1 MFKKTREIAR
11 GKSEINITPL
21 VDIVLVLLIIFMV
34 ITPIVQ
40 RGFDGQLPSG
50 KAPKGPPIPSIVLQ
64 IAADGTLRINKEVVP
79 ETDLGD
85 KLHAIFSTRPEE
97 VLFVAVE
104 DSVRYQDMIRV
115 LDICRMP
122 GRANGI
128 AFILD

>member
-1 MFKKTREIAR
+1 MFAKGKEGAK

-34 ITPIVQ
+34 ITPIIQ
-40 RGFDGQLPSG
+40 RGFDGRLPS
-50 KAPKGPPIPSIVLQ
+50 KKPPEGPTKSIVLQ
-64 IAADGTLRINKEVVP
+64 IAADGTLRINKEVVS

-85 KLHAIFSTRPEE
+85 KLHAIFSARQEE
-97 VLFVAVE
+97 VLFVSVE

-115 LDICRMP
+115 LDICRLP

-128 AFILD
+128 AFILE